1 MNGDHTEVLAQLN
14 SFFVNT
20 LLNEEQARSLM
31 PDTSL
36 RELGALNSLGMA
48 RLVTFIR
55 EGLGVEIPLR
65 ELTSGNF
72 RTLNQITRLVLSVR
86 ETVA

>member
-1 MNGDHTEVLAQLN
+1 MNGDYTEVLAQLK

-20 LLNEEQARSLM
+20 LLTEEQVRSLM

-48 RLVTFIR
+48 RLVAFIR

-86 ETVA
+86 ATAA

>member
-1 MNGDHTEVLAQLN
+1 MNDDHTEVLAQLKG
-14 SFFVNT
+14 FFVST
-20 LLNEEQARSLM
+20 LLKEEQARSLM

-48 RLVTFIR
+48 RLVAFIR
-55 EGLGVEIPLR
+55 DGLGVEIPLR

-72 RTLNQITRLVLSVR
+72 RTLNQITHLVLSVR
-86 ETVA
+86 ATAA

>member
-1 MNGDHTEVLAQLN
+1 MNGDNTEVLAQLEG
-14 SFFVNT
+14 FFVNT
-20 LLNEEQARSLM
+20 LLTAEQARSLM

-36 RELGALNSLGMA
+36 RELGVLNSLGLA

-55 EGLGVEIPLR
+55 EDLGVEIPLR

-72 RTLNQITRLVLSVR
+72 RTLNEITRLVLSVR
-86 ETVA
+86 EAVA